1 MSPHT
6 NLTTY
11 AYYCSEI
18 LIPSPYF
25 FTSISVAGIATVLGK
40 VGKYGQR
47 LKFYIHGEG
56 LIIIFTINIFA

>member
-47 LKFYIHGEG
+47 FMFCNHGEG
-56 LIIIFTINIFA
+56 LINISP

>member
-18 LIPSPYF
+18 IIPSPYF

-40 VGKYGQR
+40 VGRCCYN
-47 LKFYIHGEG
+47 HGEG
-56 LIIIFTINIFA
+56 PKIFFTLNIFA

>member
-1 MSPHT
+1 MSRMMSRHT

-40 VGKYGQR
+40 VGR
-47 LKFYIHGEG
+47 C
-56 LIIIFTINIFA
+56 